1 MSIVEKALKKLQSE
15 QPVAPLQPVATL
27 REVPP
32 RPRAADRADVRAD
45 VRPQPSR
52 ILAVNRGALRAAG
65 LLPPETEE
73 RQLADQYRQIKRPL
87 IANALGKGG
96 PKVPNGHLIMVAS
109 ALPAEGKTFLSIN
122 LMLSMALEKDIEVL
136 LVDADVAKPHISN
149 LFGLGEERGLLDALQ
164 DSSVDV
170 ESLVIPTDVD
180 RLSILPAGRRVGDTA
195 TELLASERMEQVVA
209 DLTAASPRRIILFDS
224 PPLLLTSES
233 HELASAMGQVVLVV
247 RAGATPQNSV
257 LDAIGHLGEGK
268 AIGLVLNQ
276 SNMAPIGG
284 YYGARTYGTPPTSA

>member
-15 QPVAPLQPVATL
+15 QPVTPLQPVAAL

-32 RPRAADRADVRAD
+32 RPRAADRPDL
-45 VRPQPSR
+45 RPQPSR
-52 ILAVNRGALRAAG
+52 ILAVNRSALRSAG

-247 RAGATPQNSV
+247 RAGATPQTSV

-284 YYGARTYGTPPTSA
+284 YYGARTYGTPPASA